1 VEATDAH
8 TVTINWGDGQTTT
21 INLVAGVLSIP
32 ATAHTYVDDNPTD
45 TASDSYTIT
54 VTVADNGTPKPESAS
69 MTTSVTVNNVTPTLA
84 ITSPVDGALY
94 PVGASVS
101 LTGPIT
107 DPGADTFTCKINWD
121 DPLYPGLETFTQ
133 TAKNCSTSRTFT
145 QPGVYTIVVTV
156 NDDDQPGVTDTKS
169 VMVIVYDP
177 SAGFVTGGGTIWS
190 PLGAYLQNPTLEGK
204 ANFGFVSKYQK
215 GAKTPSGQTEFQFH
229 AGGLNFHGDVYQWL
243 VVSGAKAQYKGTGTL
258 NGVPGYGFL
267 LTATDGQL
275 SGGGG
280 VDKFRI
286 KITTSGGVVV
296 YDNNP
301 GPDDID
307 TSGQQNIQTGSIVIH
322 SK

>member
-1 VEATDAH
+1 MVRH
-8 TVTINWGDGQTTT
+8 RHRLNPLPVSTTT
-21 INLVAGVLSIP
+21 G
-32 ATAHTYVDDNPTD
+32 
-45 TASDSYTIT
+45 
-54 VTVADNGTPKPESAS
+54 
-69 MTTSVTVNNVTPTLA
+69 VTVNNVTPTLA
-84 ITSPVDGALY
+84 LTSPLDGALY
-94 PVGASVS
+94 ALGTAVS
-101 LTGPIT
+101 LTAPIT
-107 DPGADTFTCKINWD
+107 DPGADNFTCKINWD
-121 DPLYPGLETFTQ
+121 DPANPALDTFTQ
-133 TAKNCSTSRTFT
+133 AAKNCNRSRTFT
-145 QPGVYTIVVTV
+145 QPGVYTIVITV

-177 SAGFVTGGGTIWS
+177 SSGFVTGGGTIWS
-190 PLGAYLQNPTLEGK
+190 PLGAYVPNPALEGK

-215 GAKTPSGQTEFQFH
+215 GAKTPTGQTEFQFH
-229 AGGLNFHGDVYQWL
+229 AGDLNFHGDVYQWL
-243 VVSGAKAQYKGTGTL
+243 VVSGAKAQYKGTGDL